1 MRVLFVVVVVVVVFF
16 LGPNLWHME
25 VPKLPAYATATPDPS
40 RVCDLHHSSWQH
52 WILNPLSEASGS
64 NLQSHGS

>member
-40 RVCDLHHSSWQH
+40 RVCDIYHSS
-52 WILNPLSEASGS
+52 
-64 NLQSHGS
+64 